1 MNKKMQSDKLSKAES
16 KYYNTACL
24 MNEALILLLEK
35 KDYSFITVKE
45 ICEKAGVNRST
56 FYLHYETMD
65 DLLSESIEYVG
76 NKLHKKYS
84 EKVLNK
90 QIISSSKLEDLILI
104 TPEYLLPYLEFLKEN
119 KAIYKIAF
127 SQPNVFKVDLV
138 LKHLHKNIFDP
149 ILNKFEIPLNE
160 QKYMMQFY
168 LSGISSIIIEWIKNG
183 CKEDIQSIVSVIM
196 KCLNLGDMSCL
207 NRYK

>member
-1 MNKKMQSDKLSKAES
+1 MQSDKLSKAES

-56 FYLHYETMD
+56 FYLHYETME

-119 KAIYKIAF
+119 KSIYKIAF

-138 LKHLHKNIFDP
+138 LKHLHKNIFGP
-149 ILNKFEIPLNE
+149 ILNKFAIPLNE

-183 CKEDIQSIVSVIM
+183 CKDNIQSIVSVIM

>member
-90 QIISSSKLEDLILI
+90 QIISSSKLEPGTSSEPL
-104 TPEYLLPYLEFLKEN
+104 FLTKEG
-119 KAIYKIAF
+119 KP
-127 SQPNVFKVDLV
+127 Q
-138 LKHLHKNIFDP
+138 
-149 ILNKFEIPLNE
+149 
-160 QKYMMQFY
+160 
-168 LSGISSIIIEWIKNG
+168 
-183 CKEDIQSIVSVIM
+183 
-196 KCLNLGDMSCL
+196 
-207 NRYK
+207 